1 MLVEFSDLHI
11 PPCAENFVQFMAFT
25 LENALNLA
33 IFTHAPVTCSKLQV
47 QFFDN
52 MFSHGQEQRVE
63 KTMICF
69 IKIKSDDMKVTW
81 NFILFTFFMIY
92 NFSKCDGLTVL

>member
-11 PPCAENFVQFMAFT
+11 PPCAENFVQFMVFT

-52 MFSHGQEQRVE
+52 MFSHGQEQRGGE
-63 KTMICF
+63 NY
-69 IKIKSDDMKVTW
+69 D
-81 NFILFTFFMIY
+81 LLY
-92 NFSKCDGLTVL
+92 